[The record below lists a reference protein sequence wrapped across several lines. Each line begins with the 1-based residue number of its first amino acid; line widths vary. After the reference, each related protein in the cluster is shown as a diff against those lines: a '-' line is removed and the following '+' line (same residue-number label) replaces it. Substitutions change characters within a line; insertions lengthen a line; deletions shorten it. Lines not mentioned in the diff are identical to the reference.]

1 MQSVEIQGLDR
12 VKKALEAAPQ
22 AIREARAQVFDELG
36 EELLD
41 AVQRRIGGEGR
52 IAGVQEYR
60 VGSGKGYVAVR
71 AMAKTDLDGYAAGYI
86 TNALEG
92 GHVVRKAAA
101 DAKPKRKRKSRAK
114 ADRVSG
120 KYMYRDTGAQELK
133 HAAETAAQRI
143 EDAARKALEGGM
155 E

>member
-1 MQSVEIQGLDR
+1 MQSVEIQGLAQ
-12 VKKALEAAPQ
+12 VEKALAAAPKV
-22 AIREARAQVFDELG
+22 IREARAEVFEEMG
-36 EELLD
+36 GELLG

-52 IAGVQEYR
+52 VAGVQEYQ

-92 GHVVRKAAA
+92 GHAVRKAS
-101 DAKPKRKRKSRAK
+101 AKGKSERKRKSRAK

-120 KYMYRDTGAQELK
+120 KYMYRDTGNRESKTL
-133 HAAETAAQRI
+133 AETAARRI
-143 EDAARKALEGGM
+143 EEAAIKVIDGGA
-155 E
+155 